1 MLEIKSS
8 TQDLMNAYVHGQLP
22 SLLASPS
29 TPIVSAAAAA
39 TSSIAH
45 MPATPATPA
54 TPPQQYIQGQTSPA
68 PMGAGRSDGAQATVQ
83 NSQTTRPKSRNFL
96 VTDGDMEARNSEKQY
111 RDMNEEDIDRMD
123 SMELRQAM
131 RTLQKRVKE
140 LEQELETSTASVS
153 WDKSK
158 ISSSSVGSSPRL
170 SMDSPVS
177 RSTTNP
183 PHAPGQL
190 SDANTAQTRPRSG
203 TSGLKSLSQA
213 MHPAT
218 QPHDTQLPPQPA
230 AAVTQPSIGARAVT
244 SGAGGGGAAPHTASN
259 SSLE

>member
-1 MLEIKSS
+1 MR
-8 TQDLMNAYVHGQLP
+8 MHGQLS

-29 TPIVSAAAAA
+29 TPIVSAAAADTMA
-39 TSSIAH
+39 IPH

-54 TPPQQYIQGQTSPA
+54 TPPQQCIQGQTSPA
-68 PMGAGRSDGAQATVQ
+68 PMGAGRSAGAQATVQ
-83 NSQTTRPKSRNFL
+83 NWQTTRTRPRPFT
-96 VTDGDMEARNSEKQY
+96 VTDMDAPGGDVEARNFERRY

-158 ISSSSVGSSPRL
+158 ISSSSVASSPRP
-170 SMDSPVS
+170 SMDSPVG

-190 SDANTAQTRPRSG
+190 SEANTAQPRPQSG
-203 TSGLKSLSQA
+203 TSGLKGLSQA
-213 MHPAT
+213 MHSAT
-218 QPHDTQLPPQPA
+218 QAQDTQLPPQPDA
-230 AAVTQPSIGARAVT
+230 ELTQPSIGAKAVT
-244 SGAGGGGAAPHTASN
+244 SGAGRGSVGGSPGGAAPHTDSN

>member
-1 MLEIKSS
+1 
-8 TQDLMNAYVHGQLP
+8 
-22 SLLASPS
+22 
-29 TPIVSAAAAA
+29 
-39 TSSIAH
+39 
-45 MPATPATPA
+45 
-54 TPPQQYIQGQTSPA
+54 
-68 PMGAGRSDGAQATVQ
+68 
-83 NSQTTRPKSRNFL
+83 
-96 VTDGDMEARNSEKQY
+96 MEARNFERRY

-158 ISSSSVGSSPRL
+158 ISSSSPRP
-170 SMDSPVS
+170 SMDSPVG

-190 SDANTAQTRPRSG
+190 SEGNTAQPRPQSG
-203 TSGLKSLSQA
+203 TSGLKGLSQA
-213 MHPAT
+213 MHSAT
-218 QPHDTQLPPQPA
+218 QAQDTQLPPQPDA
-230 AAVTQPSIGARAVT
+230 ELTQPSIGAKAVT
-244 SGAGGGGAAPHTASN
+244 SGAGRGSVGGSPGGAAPHTDSN